1 MQSNYEI
8 LIKKLNTFI
17 REYYKNLIIRGCIY
31 SVLSMCA
38 ILILFVVVEH
48 FSFFNGLIRSILFWS
63 YCVATILI
71 VVKYI
76 ASPTIKML
84 KLSPSITHEAAA
96 KIIGTHFKEVADKL
110 TNILEL
116 KDASSGSEALINAS
130 INQKIKDIQ
139 FTPFNHAIDWGST
152 TYYSKYLTIPAIIF
166 FLFIVSGNKEVL
178 SGGMFRIINYDTHF
192 EKPAP
197 FYFKINHSLQAV
209 EKSDFEI
216 LVEIVGDELPQSVY
230 INYNARSIKMRALSK
245 TTFTHIFNGI
255 EADTRFYFS
264 ANNEYS
270 KEHLITILNRPEIEQ
285 VAITVLPPKHTKM
298 KSQQYLNTGSISVP
312 QGSKLMWEI
321 HTAHADTLKF
331 KIHKESLIL
340 TSLKKKNI
348 FKLEK
353 IIKDN
358 SKYEITLANSN
369 ISFIDTLF
377 YDVKTVSD
385 AHPLI
390 TVSKSNQT
398 SKTIPI
404 IDGLIRDDYGF
415 LELNAFARIYGL
427 NRDTIIK
434 EPLEI
439 NPGIRSQGFVG
450 PFNSNNLEFNAGEII
465 DLYFVVVDNDAIN
478 GYKET
483 ISETITFNAPSIEDF
498 EEEYTEQNT
507 LIKND
512 IAFEMAMLKDLKK
525 ELTEFEKDL
534 IDKDSLDWRD
544 RKKLDDILNKQANL
558 EQKINALKKSS
569 KSNFDQ
575 LNSIS
580 PPTQEIL
587 KKQQALEKL
596 FNEIMPDEMKELYKE
611 LSELKDQLNKND
623 LQEKLQ
629 DLQLSN
635 EDLEKELDRNLEILK
650 QVEFDQKLQSL
661 IDKINNLK
669 ESQLMLS
676 EISEQKMTKKIEA
689 QQKSI
694 EDFKKIQQ
702 EISEMKELNKEL
714 ENKKK
719 ISDTGKLEE
728 EVKQELSD
736 GKEKLENN
744 RKKQASK
751 SQKEASK
758 KLEKMASL
766 FKNMQ
771 SKEKEQQHY
780 EDMDVLRQIL
790 ENLVYFSIAEEDILL
805 AFQELNKDDPKYVE
819 LMHKQQTLRDATK
832 VIEDSLFALSKR
844 VPQVSSKINREINA
858 IDRKTGSAIDYLRER
873 LTLKAVQDQQFIM
886 TSANNLA
893 VLLSNILEQMQQEM
907 ASDLPSTQQCEKP
920 GKGSPKPGDLK
931 KMQEQLNEHLENLKK
946 EIQKGNKNDMQ
957 GGGMSKK
964 LVEMLAKQE
973 LIRESLEDLRDKIS
987 DKDGLKSLEKAI
999 SDMEKTE
1006 SDIANK
1012 KISRESL
1019 NRQKEIVTRL
1029 LEVEDA
1035 LRQQGEDEKRESKT
1049 ATKEY
1054 EKIVKNAYEKYEKQK
1069 LKQTELLK
1077 TRPAQMNEY
1086 YKEKVD
1092 RYFDLILQ

>member
-1 MQSNYEI
+1 MQSNYNTLVE
-8 LIKKLNTFI
+8 KLNTFI

-31 SVLSMCA
+31 SILGMCA
-38 ILILFVVVEH
+38 MLIIFAVVEH
-48 FSFFNGLIRSILFWS
+48 FSFLNGFVRSILFWS
-63 YCVATILI
+63 YCAATIVILLKYI
-71 VVKYI
+71 VV
-76 ASPTIKML
+76 PFIKML
-84 KLSPSITHEAAA
+84 KLSPSLTHEDAA
-96 KIIGTHFKEVADKL
+96 KIIGIHFKEVADKL

-116 KDASSGSEALINAS
+116 KSAGSGSEALIHAS

-139 FTPFNHAIDWGST
+139 FTPFNQAVDWGATIS
-152 TYYSKYLTIPAIIF
+152 YSKYLAIPIIVL
-166 FLFIVSGNKEVL
+166 FLFIISGNKSVI
-178 SGGMFRIINYDTHF
+178 SGSMFRIVNYNTHF

-197 FYFKINHSLQAV
+197 FYFKIKNPSLEV
-209 EKSDFEI
+209 IKKSDFEI
-216 LVEIVGDELPQSVY
+216 TVEIVGDELPQNVY
-230 INYNARSIKMRALSK
+230 INYNSRSIKMSPVSK
-245 TTFTHIFNGI
+245 KTFNYIFNSIEDNTTF
-255 EADTRFYFS
+255 YLS

-270 KEHLITILNRPEIEQ
+270 KEYEITTLNRPEIEE
-285 VAITVLPPKHTKM
+285 VVITVIPPRHTKM
-298 KSQQYLNTGSISVP
+298 NSENYLNTGSISVP
-312 QGSKLMWEI
+312 QGSKLIWAI
-321 HTAHADTLKF
+321 RTVDTDTVKF
-331 KIHKESLIL
+331 KINQNSYTL
-340 TSLKKKNI
+340 TNTKNNFNI
-348 FKLEK
+348 EK
-353 IIKDN
+353 TITEN

-369 ISFIDTLF
+369 TSFIDTAF
-377 YDVKTVSD
+377 YDVKIVSD
-385 AHPLI
+385 AHPII
-390 TVSKSNQT
+390 TISRSEN
-398 SKTIPI
+398 SKTIPL

-415 LELNAFARIYGL
+415 SKLNAFARIYGL

-434 EPLEI
+434 ERLEI
-439 NPGIRSQGFVG
+439 NPVLRSQVFIG
-450 PFNSNNLEFNAGEII
+450 PFNSVNLNFNAGEII
-465 DLYFVVVDNDAIN
+465 DLFFKVSDNDAIN

-483 ISETITFNAPSIEDF
+483 TSETITFNAPTIEDF
-498 EEEYTEQNT
+498 EEEYEEQNT

-512 IAFEMAMLKDLKK
+512 IASEMAMLKDLKK
-525 ELTEFEKDL
+525 ELTDFEKDL

-544 RKKLDDILNKQANL
+544 RKKLEDILSKQANL
-558 EQKINALKKSS
+558 EQKIEALKKSS
-569 KSNFDQ
+569 KSNFEQ
-575 LNSIS
+575 LNSAS
-580 PPTQEIL
+580 PPTKEIL

-596 FNEIMPDEMKELYKE
+596 FSEIMPDEMKELYKE
-611 LSELKDQLNKND
+611 LSDLKDQLNKND

-629 DLQLSN
+629 ELQLSN

-650 QVEFDQKLQSL
+650 QLEFDQKLQSL
-661 IDKINNLK
+661 IDKLNALK
-669 ESQLMLS
+669 ESQRLLA
-676 EISEQKMTKKIEA
+676 ETPEENMTKKIES

-702 EISEMKELNKEL
+702 EISEMKSLNKDL

-719 ISDTGKLEE
+719 ISSTEKLEE
-728 EVKQELSD
+728 EVKQELST

-751 SQKEASK
+751 SQKEASE
-758 KLEKMASL
+758 KLEKLAGL
-766 FKNMQ
+766 FESMQ
-771 SKEKEQQHY
+771 SKDKEKQQY

-805 AFQELNKDDPKYVE
+805 EFQELNKDDPQYVE

-858 IDRKTGSAIDYLRER
+858 IDKKTGSAIDHLRER

-893 VLLSNILEQMQQEM
+893 VLLSNILDQMQQEM

-931 KMQEQLNEHLENLKK
+931 KMQEQLNKHLEELKK
-946 EIQKGNKNDMQ
+946 EIEKGNKNDMQ

-973 LIRESLEDLRDKIS
+973 LIRESLEELRDKI
-987 DKDGLKSLEKAI
+987 KDPKGLKSLENAI
-999 SDMEKTE
+999 NNMEKTE
-1006 SDIANK
+1006 NDIANK

-1019 NRQKEIVTRL
+1019 NRQKEILTRL

-1049 ATKEY
+1049 ANKEY
-1054 EKIVKNAYEKYEKQK
+1054 EKIIKSAYEKYEMQK

-1077 TRPAQMNEY
+1077 TQPAQMNEY
-1086 YKEKVD
+1086 YKDKVD
-1092 RYFDLILQ
+1092 RYFNLILQ